1 MNCNVGPAERF
12 VRALVIAPI
21 AIALAVVVFGVDTVP
36 GIAALVVAAAMLGTA
51 LIKWCPLNRLFGID
65 TCGEPKGRAMRT
77 GTAR

>member
-1 MNCNVGPAERF
+1 MSCNVGTAERF

-21 AIALAVVVFGVDTVP
+21 AIVLALVVFRVDTVP

-65 TCGEPKGRAMRT
+65 TCGESKGRGMRT
-77 GTAR
+77 GTSH